1 MIEFMEVEEGGAQIR
16 VVGVG
21 GGGNNA
27 INTMIKGG
35 MDGVDFIAANTD
47 AQALSTSLAPV
58 KVQLGENL
66 TRGLGAGA
74 NPEIGRNAALESRDR
89 FAEMLEGAD
98 MVFITAGMGGGTGTG
113 GAPVIADMAR
123 SLGCLTV
130 GVVTRPF
137 RFEGKRRWRQ
147 AEQGIQE
154 LKAAVDT
161 LITIPNE
168 KLIELA
174 GENLTMMDAFTEVD
188 KVLLNAVQGISD
200 LVVVPGMINVDF
212 ADVRTVMQARGLA
225 LMGTGR
231 SKGQNRAREAV
242 QAAIDSPLLE
252 EVAVDGATGL
262 LLNVTGGAD
271 LRLFEVNQCASFI
284 QDQAHEDAN
293 IIFGAVVD
301 ERMGDELSVTVIA
314 TGFEGQSDKPLERPA
329 QDYRSQPENL
339 DIPTHIRRNPRF
351 AELQS
356 APPSE
361 RPVAERLPVARPAVR
376 PQPKA
381 QPQPQPVR
389 ELRSVAESDLS
400 RQIED
405 EEYDVPTFL
414 RRPDR

>member
-1 MIEFMEVEEGGAQIR
+1 MIEFMEVQNDGAQIR

-27 INTMIKGG
+27 INTMIKSG
-35 MDGVDFIAANTD
+35 MENVDFIAANTD
-47 AQALSTSLAPV
+47 GQALATSLAPV
-58 KVQLGENL
+58 KIQLGETL

-74 NPEIGRNAALESRDR
+74 NPEVGRNAALESKDR

-113 GAPVIADMAR
+113 GAPVIADVAR

-130 GVVTRPF
+130 AVVTRPF
-137 RFEGKRRWRQ
+137 SFEGKRRARQ
-147 AEQGIQE
+147 ADQGIQE
-154 LKAAVDT
+154 LKGAVDT

-168 KLIELA
+168 KLIDLA
-174 GENLTMMDAFTEVD
+174 GENLTMVDAFTEVD
-188 KVLLNAVQGISD
+188 RVLLNAVQGISD

-212 ADVRTVMQARGLA
+212 ADVRTVMQSRGLA

-231 SKGQNRAREAV
+231 AKGQNRAKEAV
-242 QAAIDSPLLE
+242 SQAISSPLLE
-252 EVAVDGATGL
+252 EVAIDGATGL
-262 LLNVTGGAD
+262 LLNVTGGSD
-271 LRLFEVNQCASFI
+271 LRLFEVNQCATFI
-284 QDQAHEDAN
+284 QEQAHEEAN

-314 TGFEGQSDKPLERPA
+314 TGFESRAELLSERPMEEL
-329 QDYRSQPENL
+329 RGRPEDL
-339 DIPTHIRRNPRF
+339 DIPTHIRRNTRF

-356 APPSE
+356 VPPPAADRSI
-361 RPVAERLPVARPAVR
+361 VDRLPVAGPVR
-376 PQPKA
+376 P

-389 ELRSVAESDLS
+389 ELRSVAESDLA
-400 RQIED
+400 RQLED

>member
-1 MIEFMEVEEGGAQIR
+1 MIEFMEVEESGARIR

-27 INTMIKGG
+27 INTMIKSG
-35 MDGVDFIAANTD
+35 MESVDFIAANTD
-47 AQALSTSLAPV
+47 SQALATNLAPV
-58 KVQLGENL
+58 KIQLGEKL

-74 NPEIGRNAALESRDR
+74 NPEAGRNAALESKDR
-89 FAEMLEGAD
+89 FAEVLEGAD

-113 GAPVIADMAR
+113 GGPVIADVAR

-137 RFEGKRRWRQ
+137 RFEGKRRSRQ

-174 GENLTMMDAFTEVD
+174 GENLTMVDAFTKVD
-188 KVLLNAVQGISD
+188 QVLLNAVQGISD

-212 ADVRTVMQARGLA
+212 ADVRTVMQNRGMA

-231 SKGQNRAREAV
+231 TNGKNRALEAV
-242 QAAIDSPLLE
+242 HRAVSSPLLE
-252 EVAVDGATGL
+252 EVAIQGATGI
-262 LLNVTGGAD
+262 LLNVTGGLD
-271 LRLFEVNQCASFI
+271 LRLFEVNECAGFI
-284 QDQAHEDAN
+284 QEQAHEDGN

-301 ERMGDELSVTVIA
+301 ERMGDDLSVTVIA
-314 TGFEGQSDKPLERPA
+314 TGFESHAELHSELPVQDFRP
-329 QDYRSQPENL
+329 QPENL
-339 DIPTHIRRNPRF
+339 DIPTHIRRNTRF

-356 APPSE
+356 VPPQE
-361 RPVAERLPVARPAVR
+361 KLPVSERLPVAQPAR
-376 PQPKA
+376 PQPVK
-381 QPQPQPVR
+381 
-389 ELRSVAESDLS
+389 ELRSVADSDLAK
-400 RQIED
+400 QLEE

-414 RRPDR
+414 RRPER